1 MKITQF
7 ILTLGTGGA
16 EAVVRDYALELKKR
30 GHDVTVVVLLPF
42 LHKNNEKVLSDADV
56 TLRSVY
62 EEIFISKSLS
72 PLMRAIRKPFRDKKV
87 RKWIC
92 SYLNTEK
99 PDVFHV
105 HLELLRFIPES
116 ICAKNSTKLFYTC
129 HNEASYYFGNK
140 VSSEYEYAKKLIKT
154 DNLRFFALHARM
166 KEELNLVFSINNT
179 EVMNN
184 PVDLNRFSEEHIS
197 PEDSRK
203 LLALNPDDFVIGHVG
218 RFNNQKNHSF
228 LINIF
233 SEVKKIKPNAKL
245 VMAGD
250 GDLRPEIENKCA
262 VLGLTDSVLFLGN
275 RKDIPDILP
284 AFDIFLFPSL
294 FEGLP
299 VSLIEAQNTVPY
311 CVASA
316 KIALDT
322 AVTAHCAF
330 IPLEAP
336 VSVWADAVLNP
347 QKYTVPKVNNLEDF
361 DIVNVVNRL
370 ETFYDQEKN
379 PVSH

>member
-30 GHDVTVVVLLPF
+30 GYDITVVVLLP
-42 LHKNNEKVLSDADV
+42 LLYNDNEKILSEAGV

-72 PLMRAIRKPFRDKKV
+72 PVMRAIRKPFRDKKV
-87 RKWIC
+87 QKWIS
-92 SYLNTEK
+92 SYLNNEK
-99 PDVFHV
+99 IDVLHV
-105 HLELLRFIPES
+105 HLELLRFIPAGTCS
-116 ICAKNSTKLFYTC
+116 KNNTRLFYTC
-129 HNEASYYFGNK
+129 HNEAAYYFGNK
-140 VSSEYEYAKKLIKT
+140 ESSEFQYAKNLMDS
-154 DNLRFFALHARM
+154 DNLRLFALHNRM
-166 KEELNLVFSINNT
+166 KDELNQIFSVTNT

-184 PVDLNRFSEEHIS
+184 PVDVARFSASHIS
-197 PEDSRK
+197 SEKSRK
-203 LLALNPDDFVIGHVG
+203 MLSLNPGDFVIGHVG
-218 RFNNQKNHSF
+218 RFNSQKNHSF
-228 LINIF
+228 LIDIF
-233 SEVKKIKPNAKL
+233 FEVNKKLQNAKL
-245 VMAGD
+245 VLVGD
-250 GDLRPEIENKCA
+250 GNLRQEIERKCSY
-262 VLGLTDSVLFLGN
+262 LGLKDSVLFLGI

-284 AFDIFLFPSL
+284 SFNVFLFPSL

-311 CVASA
+311 CIASS
-316 KIALDT
+316 KIAADT
-322 AVTAHCAF
+322 AVTDKCAF
-330 IPLEAP
+330 IPLDSP

-370 ETFYDQEKN
+370 ETFYGQEKN